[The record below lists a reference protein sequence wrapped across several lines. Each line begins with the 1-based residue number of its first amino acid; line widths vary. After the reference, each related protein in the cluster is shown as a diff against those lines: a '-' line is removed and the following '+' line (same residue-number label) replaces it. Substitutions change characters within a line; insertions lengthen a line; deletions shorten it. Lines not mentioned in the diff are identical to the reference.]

1 MTELTNLPAT
11 PGRLR
16 RLAEL
21 GYLDRGALRAGLRRL
36 DALPDRHGWVRFLD
50 YLLLILGALL
60 VTSGL
65 FFFVAYNWDELSRL
79 SRFGLI
85 GAAILVAVVIAQV
98 AGLGRLGG
106 KVALTVAALLV
117 GALLAVF
124 GQEYQSGADAYSLFG
139 YWAMLTIGWVL
150 IARFD
155 LLWIGWLA
163 LLNITLLLFWQQA
176 RPGDAQPHAET
187 LFALNLAGLLLWEW
201 LEGRFAWWQQRWP
214 ARVTATAAFGYIL
227 WPTLW
232 NIFALFDEY
241 QGYGEM
247 VPLVHRFAPLIYLI
261 FVGAVFLIY
270 RNRRPDLF
278 MLTLALFS
286 IIAVLTTLIGRSL
299 VEVDE
304 TLAYFVTGGAV
315 IVQAGVAVTILRRIH
330 VRWEEAA

>member
-1 MTELTNLPAT
+1 MSDLTNLQAT

-16 RLAEL
+16 RLTEL
-21 GYLDRGALRAGLRRL
+21 GYLDRAALQVGLRRL
-36 DALPDRHGWVRFLD
+36 EALPDRRGWVRFLD
-50 YLLLILGALL
+50 YLLLILGALFL
-60 VTSGL
+60 TSGL
-65 FFFVAYNWDELSRL
+65 FFFVAYNWEALSRL
-79 SRFGLI
+79 TRFGLV
-85 GAAILVAVVIAQV
+85 GVAILVAVIIAQI
-98 AGLGRLGG
+98 AGLDRLGG

-117 GALLAVF
+117 GALLTVF
-124 GQEYQSGADAYSLFG
+124 GQEYQSGADAYTLFG
-139 YWAMLTIGWVL
+139 YWALLIVGWVL

-163 LLNITLLLFWQQA
+163 LLNVTLFLFWQQA
-176 RPGDAQPHAET
+176 WPGDAQPHAET
-187 LFALNLAGLLLWEW
+187 LFALNVAGLLLWEW
-201 LEGRFAWWQQRWP
+201 LEGRFDWWQQRWP
-214 ARVTATAAFGYIL
+214 ARITAIGAFGYIL

-247 VPLVHRFAPLIYLI
+247 VPLVHRFAPLIYLV
-261 FVGAVFLIY
+261 FLGAVLFIY
-270 RNRRPDLF
+270 SNRRPDLF